1 MNYDNM
7 PDILRN
13 AGIFNGATVGR
24 LLSLHRF
31 IVGMPTELRMVGSLL
46 IIILT
51 KCALTTDI
59 TVFMEVLVVGD
70 T

>member
-1 MNYDNM
+1 M

-24 LLSLHRF
+24 LFPLCRF
-31 IVGMPTELRMVGSLL
+31 IVDMPTELRMAGSLL

-51 KCALTTDI
+51 KCSLTTDI

-70 T
+70 MWSSF